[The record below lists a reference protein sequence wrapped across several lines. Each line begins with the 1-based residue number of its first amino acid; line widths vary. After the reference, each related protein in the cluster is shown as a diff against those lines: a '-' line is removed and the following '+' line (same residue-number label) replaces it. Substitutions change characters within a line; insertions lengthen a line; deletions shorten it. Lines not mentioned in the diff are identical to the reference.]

1 VAYFIAIRT
10 KEFET
15 QDGFHFFGGLKGQF
29 LF

>member
-1 VAYFIAIRT
+1 MAMRT

-15 QDGFHFFGGLKGQF
+15 QKDMHFFGGLKGQL